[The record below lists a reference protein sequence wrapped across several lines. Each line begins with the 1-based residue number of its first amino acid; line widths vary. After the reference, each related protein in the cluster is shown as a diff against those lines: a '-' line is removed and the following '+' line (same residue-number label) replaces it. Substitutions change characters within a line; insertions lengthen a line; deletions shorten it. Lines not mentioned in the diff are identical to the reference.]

1 MKKAPNNLPA
11 AGALGEQLTLIDP
24 PPFCPGWPTR
34 NSLADRAEDV
44 WAPQHRGNAFAAEF
58 VARTPKEVAELV
70 EGWARAQGDA
80 PKQV

>member
-1 MKKAPNNLPA
+1 M
-11 AGALGEQLTLIDP
+11 IDP
-24 PPFCPGWPTR
+24 KHSELLVRRTHNGWIVC
-34 NSLADRAEDV
+34 AGDF

-70 EGWARAQGDA
+70 EVWARAQGDA